1 MMLKRILFWAP
12 RVLGIL
18 FALFISLFALDVFG
32 VGYGFWETI
41 LALLIHLIPVY
52 LILIALAIAW
62 RWERVG
68 SILFVALGALYMIT
82 AWGQFP
88 WSVYLVVAG
97 PAFLIGILFLVDWFY
112 RTEMQPGHIHR
123 WRHFQR
129 TKLLQPMP

>member
-1 MMLKRILFWAP
+1 MLKRVLFWAP

-41 LALLIHLIPVY
+41 LALLIHLVPVY
-52 LILIALAIAW
+52 LILVALAIAW

-68 SILFVALGALYMIT
+68 SILFVALGFLYIIT

-112 RTEMQPGHIHR
+112 RTEMRPAV
-123 WRHFQR
+123 
-129 TKLLQPMP
+129 